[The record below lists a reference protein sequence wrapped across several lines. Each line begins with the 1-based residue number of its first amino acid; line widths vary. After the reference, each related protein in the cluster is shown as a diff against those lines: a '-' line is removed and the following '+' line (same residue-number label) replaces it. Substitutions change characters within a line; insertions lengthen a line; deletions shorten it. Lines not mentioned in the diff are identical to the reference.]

1 MAGLTRNIVTSKNK
15 ARPVWPTP
23 DMSLTP
29 FFGMGTDYTGYTFFP
44 SFANT
49 DHARS
54 SIKIHLQGTASPV
67 LYYDD
72 DGTQITDGDWS
83 GTGLTVAEAS
93 ANADHWGGF
102 FMDSTDNA
110 LYIVSMDTGTTP
122 DTLYFSKV
130 DKAGT
135 VTAIGSGVQ
144 LGNDS
149 MSYSSNYMLSGG
161 TGPIYRTGGDG
172 SGNFVM
178 PFSRTSDG
186 NSAAGDP
193 NRGVKITIN
202 ASTGA
207 LSYSNLFGDNFGTNY
222 AHSIYGAIGPTANNI
237 YGGPWAGQSGYAQ
250 GQPWIASLHNLS
262 TGRGLN
268 RITLEGIPTDIN
280 GTSSMKAFR
289 WRGLYVFANYSD
301 VYGNRYYAEADM
313 HNYIDEMAV
322 YHGIL

>member
-1 MAGLTRNIVTSKNK
+1 MAGLTRNIATSKNIG
-15 ARPVWPTP
+15 RPVWPRP

-29 FFGMGTDYTGYTFFP
+29 FFGMSTDVTGYTFFP

-49 DHARS
+49 DHPRS
-54 SIKIHLQGTASPV
+54 SIKIHQQGTATPV

-72 DGTQITDGDWS
+72 DGTQITDGVWGS
-83 GTGLTVAEAS
+83 TGMTVAEAS

-110 LYIVSMDTGTTP
+110 LYMVTMDTGTTP

-149 MSYSSNYMLSGG
+149 MSYSSNYLLSGG
-161 TGPIYRTGGDG
+161 TGPLYRTGGDG
-172 SGNFVM
+172 SGNFVI
-178 PFSRTSDG
+178 PFAGTSDG

-193 NRGVKITIN
+193 RRGCKITIN

-207 LSYSNLFGDNFGTNY
+207 LSYTNLFGDNFGGNY
-222 AHSIYGAIGPTANNI
+222 AIAIFGAIGPTANNI
-237 YGGPWAGQSGYAQ
+237 YGGPWAGQSGYSQAA
-250 GQPWIASLHNLS
+250 PWIGSIANLS
-262 TGRGLN
+262 TGRALN
-268 RITLEGIPTDIN
+268 RLTMEGIPTDLN
-280 GTSSMKAFR
+280 GASSMKAFR
-289 WRGLYVFANYSD
+289 WRGGYAFANYSD
-301 VYGNRYYAEADM
+301 VYGNRYYSEADM

-322 YHGIL
+322 HHGIL